1 MKIKPTTPDG
11 LRLTIVLL
19 AVCVIILFVQNLHIM
34 AAFSEVAHRIHRL
47 VTK

>member
-19 AVCVIILFVQNLHIM
+19 VACVIILFVQNLHLL
-34 AAFSEVAHRIHRL
+34 AVCKEVAQRIHRI
-47 VTK
+47 VH